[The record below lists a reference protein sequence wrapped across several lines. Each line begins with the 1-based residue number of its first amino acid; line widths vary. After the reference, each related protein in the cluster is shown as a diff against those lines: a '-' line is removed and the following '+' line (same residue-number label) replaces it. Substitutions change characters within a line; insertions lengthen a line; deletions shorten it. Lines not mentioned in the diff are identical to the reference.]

1 MHVLEHVL
9 ARSFKESQSQRHSN
23 AEQPRSGWSP
33 ALHILLLPT
42 ITTPPTFSDTVDGHS

>member
-9 ARSFKESQSQRHSN
+9 ARSFKESAAQRHSN

-33 ALHILLLPT
+33 ALHALLSL
-42 ITTPPTFSDTVDGHS
+42 TTTTTTTCL